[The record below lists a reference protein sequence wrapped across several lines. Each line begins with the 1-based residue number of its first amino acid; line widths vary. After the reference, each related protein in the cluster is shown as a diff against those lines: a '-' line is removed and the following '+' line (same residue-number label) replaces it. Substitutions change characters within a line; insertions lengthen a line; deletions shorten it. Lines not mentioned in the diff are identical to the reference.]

1 MGGYLPVGG
10 SGDTGMLK
18 AGAEG
23 NAGRRT
29 LFRRPVVIIKV
40 IVMIMAYGAML
51 FCVRGFVKCFMCV
64 IEFTLT
70 TVCKKSAIS
79 STFYR

>member
-23 NAGRRT
+23 SAGRT
-29 LFRRPVVIIKV
+29 LFRKAVVIIKL
-40 IVMIMAYGAML
+40 IVMIMACEAML
-51 FCVRGFVKCFMCV
+51 LCVSGFVKCFMCV

-70 TVCKKSAIS
+70 TVCKKSAIIS
-79 STFYR
+79 AFYR